1 MTERNPY
8 RVDLHGCDDYSRVVM
23 ELTDAEVRL
32 LARLEEKVNRV
43 ATCRCK
49 PRLSVRKA
57 MMDDITEYHEILNEI
72 EEEG

>member
-8 RVDLHGCDDYSRVVM
+8 RVDLDGCDDYSRVVM

-32 LARLEEKVNRV
+32 LARLEEKVNRI
-43 ATCRCK
+43 ATYGCK

-57 MMDDITEYHEILNEI
+57 TMDDITEYHEILNEI